1 MTCDEVHEDGWQLTG
16 GFWDPKGLKEFSIS
30 VEGGRRPL
38 PGPDVTKFWKM
49 PIHFP
54 REQGRQGQGW
64 WEQGTTLE
72 PPGLLAAALPW
83 SPANLSGFQVCATLS
98 EVK

>member
-1 MTCDEVHEDGWQLTG
+1 MTCDEVHEDRWQLTG
-16 GFWDPKGLKEFSIS
+16 GLWDPKGLKEFSIS
-30 VEGGRRPL
+30 FEGGRRPL
-38 PGPDVTKFWKM
+38 PGPGVTKFWKM
-49 PIHFP
+49 PIP
-54 REQGRQGQGW
+54 GSRGGRGRDG